1 MGRKP
6 RNGADAE
13 HTEELPEQDGS
24 NCTDETRR
32 QFYREALIAKIGVES
47 AAATVKAKTG
57 EYRNVLKAAKKA
69 AKKAGVDPD
78 AIARTLK
85 LRFQDE
91 EELVIQVREELKM
104 LDLAGVIP
112 NIKDKLL
119 ARLDVQELTASE
131 QAQIS
136 LDRAYDAGVFDGRS
150 GAMRHANP
158 FTPGTD
164 LYDTWDR
171 GWLVGQTA
179 IAAEMMPD
187 PPAAVQ

>member
-1 MGRKP
+1 MARRK
-6 RNGADAE
+6 NGADAE
-13 HTEELPEQDGS
+13 HTEKPPADEVPSDGT

-69 AKKAGVDPD
+69 GVDPN
-78 AIARTLK
+78 AITRTLA
-85 LRFQDE
+85 LRFQEE
-91 EELVIQVREELKM
+91 EELILQMREELKM

-119 ARLDVQELTASE
+119 ARLDVQEPTANE

-136 LDRAYDAGVFDGRS
+136 LDRAYDDGAFEGRS
-150 GAMRHANP
+150 GAMRDTNP
-158 FTPGTD
+158 FNPGTD
-164 LYDTWDR
+164 LYVAWDQA
-171 GWLVGQTA
+171 WIAGQAA
-179 IAAEMMPD
+179 IAKEMMPE